1 MRSWGRCLHEVGTM
15 GHIPVVLH
23 NLLDDLVFLVVQ
35 NSGIKIPLDLVLE
48 DRVFLSCEDKKEDR
62 KAWITNSIM

>member
-1 MRSWGRCLHEVGTM
+1 M

-62 KAWITNSIM
+62 KSIM